1 MKKEKQPIKDQ
12 VKKDRSLKQY
22 LLVSFLI
29 VGIIPLIIFTFIYSM
44 IIKSSMYKS
53 EISSMKQISSMATE
67 HLDKWGEDNILLA
80 EEIATSQI
88 IYSNNIENIQSEL
101 KNKQAQDTS
110 IVNIMYTDTSGNVL
124 ADSYGSKNENIANEE
139 YFEEV
144 KKGYS
149 YVSDVLIDNEK
160 NISVIVFSSP
170 VKLDNVIVGY
180 VINKVN
186 INSIGDNIGKIF
198 FADGGNIFTFN
209 DRGDITYHSDENKIM
224 NENIF
229 NDNSNELALGAK
241 KALDGNFS
249 SIDYKYNGESGTAVY
264 NFIPSL
270 KWGTMTTIPNKSMY
284 AGFISV
290 FLTSIPLIV
299 ILCILIIILALY
311 ILKRVMDPILHLA
324 NLSREVATGDLMTE
338 CNLNG
343 TKEIN
348 QIGNDFNQM
357 VKSLKHLVKSIQG
370 NSDNLKIASITL
382 DEMSTSAEIT
392 SKDISK
398 AMDEIANGSV
408 EQASKTEDILTHV
421 KKLDEK
427 MSELTVEL
435 HETNKALEISEKAL
449 INGNNDTKELK
460 NSTQNQSQL
469 IGDAVKEVS
478 ELSVYVSNV
487 DKIIEAISEI
497 ANQTSLLALNAS
509 IEAARAGESGKG
521 FAVVAEEVGKLANES
536 QTSTNQI
543 SLILN
548 NIRKKANLTTN
559 LMNSINDSMDIQ
571 TSTVNETLRIFNDIA
586 NADKKIADNIKSF
599 NNLIQYIKKFSD
611 ELLQL
616 IETLA
621 SSAEESAAVAEEVTA
636 SSENQIGVVEKVK
649 EASNNILSIVDE
661 LHINIEKFK
670 TE

>member
-1 MKKEKQPIKDQ
+1 MRKEKQRIKGQ
-12 VKKDRSLKQY
+12 RKKNRSLKEF
-22 LLVSFLI
+22 LLVSFLMA
-29 VGIIPLIIFTFIYSM
+29 GIFPLIIFAFISSM
-44 IIKSSMYKS
+44 IIRSSMYKS

-67 HLDKWGEDNILLA
+67 HLDKWGENNTLLV
-80 EEIATSQI
+80 EEIATSPT
-88 IYSNNIENIQSEL
+88 IYSNDIENIQNEL

-124 ADSYGSKNENIANEE
+124 ADSYGSKNESIANEE
-139 YFEEV
+139 YFEGV
-144 KKGYS
+144 RKGYS
-149 YVSDVLIDNEK
+149 YVGDVIIDNDK
-160 NISVIVFSSP
+160 NISTIVFSAP
-170 VKLDNVIVGY
+170 VKQDNVIIGY
-180 VINKVN
+180 VINKVK
-186 INSIGDNIGKIF
+186 INSIGDSIGKIF

-209 DRGDITYHSDENKIM
+209 ENGDITYHTDENKIM
-224 NENIF
+224 NENIL
-229 NDNSNELALGAK
+229 NDNFNELAVGAK
-241 KALDGNFS
+241 KALDGNFG
-249 SIDYKYNGESGTAVY
+249 SIDYKYSGESGTAVY

-270 KWGTMTTIPNKSMY
+270 KWGTITTIPSKSMY

-290 FLTSIPLIV
+290 FLTSIPLI
-299 ILCILIIILALY
+299 ILLCIFIVILALY
-311 ILKRVMDPILHLA
+311 ILKRVMEPISNLA
-324 NLSREVATGDLMTE
+324 NLSKEVAAGDLLTE
-338 CNLNG
+338 CDLNG

-348 QIGNDFNQM
+348 QIGDDFNQM
-357 VKSLKHLVKSIQG
+357 VKSLKHLVKSIQS
-370 NSDNLKIASITL
+370 NSDHLKIASITL
-382 DEMSTSAEIT
+382 DEMSTTAEIT

-398 AMDEIANGSV
+398 AMDEIASGSV

-427 MSELTVEL
+427 MSELTAEL

-460 NSTQNQSQL
+460 NSTQDQSQL
-469 IGDAVKEVS
+469 IGEAVKEVS

-487 DKIIEAISEI
+487 DKIIEAISDI

-571 TSTVNETLRIFNDIA
+571 TSTVNETLRIFNDIT

-599 NNLIQYIKKFSD
+599 NNLIQYIKEFSD

-649 EASNNILSIVDE
+649 EAGDNILSIVDE

>member
-160 NISVIVFSSP
+160 NISTIVFSSP

-180 VINKVN
+180 VINKVK
-186 INSIGDNIGKIF
+186 INSIGDSIGKIF

-229 NDNSNELALGAK
+229 NDNFNELALGAK

-348 QIGNDFNQM
+348 QIGDDFNQM

>member
-348 QIGNDFNQM
+348 QIGDDFNQM

-469 IGDAVKEVS
+469 IGEAVKEVS

-649 EASNNILSIVDE
+649 GASNNILSIVDE

>member
-124 ADSYGSKNENIANEE
+124 ADSYGSKNENIDNEE

-160 NISVIVFSSP
+160 NISTIVFSSP

-180 VINKVN
+180 VINKVK
-186 INSIGDNIGKIF
+186 INSIGDSIGKIF

-229 NDNSNELALGAK
+229 NDNFNELALGAK

-348 QIGNDFNQM
+348 QIGDDFNQM

>member
-1 MKKEKQPIKDQ
+1 MKKEKRPIKVQ
-12 VKKDRSLKQY
+12 VKKDKSLKKY
-22 LLVSFLI
+22 LLFSFLT
-29 VGIIPLIIFTFIYSM
+29 VGIIPLIIFTFINSM

-88 IYSNNIENIQSEL
+88 IYSNNLENIQSEL

-110 IVNIMYTDTSGNVL
+110 IVNIMYTDTVGNVL

-139 YFEEV
+139 YFDEV

-149 YVSDVLIDNEK
+149 YVSDIMIGNEK
-160 NISVIVFSSP
+160 NSSTILFSSP

-180 VINKVN
+180 VINEVK

-229 NDNSNELALGAK
+229 NDNFNELALGAK
-241 KALDGNFS
+241 KAIDGNFS

-270 KWGTMTTIPNKSMY
+270 RWGTMTTIPNKAMY
-284 AGFISV
+284 AGFKSV
-290 FLTSIPLIV
+290 FLTSIPLII
-299 ILCILIIILALY
+299 ILCVVIVILALY
-311 ILKRVMDPILHLA
+311 VLNYVMGPILNLA
-324 NLSREVATGDLMTE
+324 NLSKEVAAGDLRAK
-338 CNLNG
+338 CDLNG
-343 TKEIN
+343 TREIN
-348 QIGNDFNQM
+348 QIGEDFNQM
-357 VKSLKHLVKSIQG
+357 VKSLKQLVKSIQG
-370 NSDNLKIASITL
+370 NSIHLKDASITL
-382 DEMSTSAEIT
+382 DEMATSAEVT

-408 EQASKTEDILTHV
+408 EQASKAEDILTHV

-427 MSELTVEL
+427 MNELTAEL
-435 HETNKALEISEKAL
+435 HETNTALEISEKAL
-449 INGNNDTKELK
+449 INGNKDTKELK

-469 IGDAVKEVS
+469 IGEAVKEVS
-478 ELSVYVSNV
+478 ELSSYVSNV
-487 DKIIEAISEI
+487 DKIIEAINDI
-497 ANQTSLLALNAS
+497 ANQTGLLALNAS

-548 NIRKKANLTTN
+548 NIRKKADLTTD

-571 TSTVNETLRIFNDIA
+571 TSTVNETLRIFNDIED
-586 NADKKIADNIKSF
+586 ADKKIADNIKSF

-649 EASNNILSIVDE
+649 EASNNIFSIIEE
-661 LHINIEKFK
+661 LQINIEKFK

>member
-449 INGNNDTKELK
+449 INGNNDTQELK

-469 IGDAVKEVS
+469 IGEAVKEVS

>member
-497 ANQTSLLALNAS
+497 ANQTNLLALNAS

>member
-1 MKKEKQPIKDQ
+1 MRKEKQQMKAQ

-29 VGIIPLIIFTFIYSM
+29 VGIIPLIIFISINSM

-53 EISSMKQISSMATE
+53 QISSMKQISSMATE
-67 HLDKWGEDNILLA
+67 HLDKWGEDNILLT
-80 EEIATSQI
+80 EEIATSQT

-110 IVNIMYTDTSGNVL
+110 IVNIMYTDTIGNVL
-124 ADSYGSKNENIANEE
+124 ADSYGSKNENISNKE

-149 YVSDVLIDNEK
+149 YVSDVIIDNDK
-160 NISVIVFSSP
+160 NISTIIFSSP
-170 VKLDNVIVGY
+170 VKLNNVIVGY
-180 VINKVN
+180 VINEMK

-209 DRGDITYHSDENKIM
+209 DKGDITYHSDKDKIM

-229 NDNSNELALGAK
+229 NDNFNELALGAK

-249 SIDYKYNGESGTAVY
+249 SINYKYSGESGSAVY

-290 FLTSIPLIV
+290 FLTSIPLMAV
-299 ILCILIIILALY
+299 LCIAIIILALY
-311 ILKRVMDPILHLA
+311 ILKHVMDPILSLA
-324 NLSREVATGDLMTE
+324 NLSKEVATGDLMTE

-343 TKEIN
+343 AKEIN
-348 QIGNDFNQM
+348 QIGDDFNKM

-370 NSDNLKIASITL
+370 NSDHLRIASITL

-408 EQASKTEDILTHV
+408 EQASKTEDILTNV
-421 KKLDEK
+421 KRLDEK
-427 MSELTVEL
+427 MNELTVEL
-435 HETNKALEISEKAL
+435 NETNAALEISEKAL
-449 INGNNDTKELK
+449 VNGNNDTKELK

-469 IGDAVKEVS
+469 IEEAVKEVS

-487 DKIIEAISEI
+487 DKIIDAISDI

-536 QTSTNQI
+536 QNSTNQI
-543 SLILN
+543 SSILN

-559 LMNSINDSMDIQ
+559 LMNSINDSMNVQ

-621 SSAEESAAVAEEVTA
+621 SCAEESAAVAEEVTA
-636 SSENQIGVVEKVK
+636 SSENQIEVVEKVK